1 MDHSSEALI
10 ELESIE
16 VCSEFPAKGGILTQE
31 QAGRHGTQQDL
42 GYRGASGKFRV
53 KTGILGSKIHAQV
66 YQETYLGAIPPYEPA
81 TISFA
86 LGLTGG
92 SHLSHR

>member
-16 VCSEFPAKGGILTQE
+16 VCSESPAKGGVLMQE

-42 GYRGASGKFRV
+42 GYRGASGKFKV
-53 KTGILGSKIHAQV
+53 KVGILGSKIHGQV
-66 YQETYLGAIPPYEPA
+66 YQETYLEAIPPYKPA
-81 TISFA
+81 TISSA
-86 LGLTGG
+86 LDLNGG